1 MFAIAKFLVSVNGV
15 VGVIVVINTLNLD
28 YRPCIESVYFI
39 QSKQYIVM
47 NIEQHL
53 EHRPIEEG
61 LQKGR
66 MPVIAGRPLL
76 STITNTG
83 VAGRWAEFFNRCQ

>member
-1 MFAIAKFLVSVNGV
+1 
-15 VGVIVVINTLNLD
+15 
-28 YRPCIESVYFI
+28 
-39 QSKQYIVM
+39 M

-53 EHRPIEEG
+53 EHGPIEEG